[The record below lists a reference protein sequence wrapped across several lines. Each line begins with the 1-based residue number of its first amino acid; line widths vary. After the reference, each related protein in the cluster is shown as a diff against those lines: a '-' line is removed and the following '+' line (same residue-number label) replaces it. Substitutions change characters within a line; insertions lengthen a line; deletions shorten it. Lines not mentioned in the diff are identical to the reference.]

1 MRHRK
6 SGRKLGRNASH
17 RKALGRNLVSS
28 LFHHGRITTTLEK
41 AKEYRPMAE
50 KMITLAKERNLHNVR
65 RAVSLLQDKTAVKKL
80 FEEIA
85 PKYLDRPGGYTRILR
100 LSKNRLGD
108 NAARAIFELVDWDV
122 ESEAEEASAAEKKKK
137 KRRVKSKA

>member
-6 SGRKLGRNASH
+6 TGRKLGRNSSH

-28 LFHHGRITTTLEK
+28 LFEHGRITTTVEK

-50 KMITLAKERNLHNVR
+50 KMITLAKTRNLHNIR
-65 RAVSLLQDKTAVKKL
+65 RAVSILQNKTVVKKL

-85 PKYLDRPGGYTRILR
+85 PRYLDRPGGYTRILR
-100 LSKNRLGD
+100 LQKNRLGD
-108 NAARAIFELVDWDV
+108 NASQAVFELVGY
-122 ESEAEEASAAEKKKK
+122 EPSSANED
-137 KRRVKSKA
+137 SDEGDE

>member
-6 SGRKLGRNASH
+6 AGRKLGRNSAH

-28 LFHHGRITTTLEK
+28 LFQHGRITTTLEK

-50 KMITLAKERNLHNVR
+50 KMITLAKERNLHNIR
-65 RAVSLLQDKTAVKKL
+65 RAVSLLQDKSTVKKL

-100 LSKNRLGD
+100 LEKNRLGD
-108 NAARAIFELVDWDV
+108 NATRALFELVDW
-122 ESEAEEASAAEKKKK
+122 EEGGSEGEAAPAAETKKK
-137 KRRVKSKA
+137 KRGKGKE

>member
-6 SGRKLGRNASH
+6 TGRKLGRNSSH

-28 LFHHGRITTTLEK
+28 LFEHGRITTTVEK

-50 KMITLAKERNLHNVR
+50 KMITLAKTRNLHNIR
-65 RAVSLLQDKTAVKKL
+65 RAVSILQNKDVVKKL

-85 PKYLDRPGGYTRILR
+85 PRYLDRPGGYTRILR
-100 LSKNRLGD
+100 LQKNRLGD
-108 NAARAIFELVDWDV
+108 NASQAVFELVGYEV
-122 ESEAEEASAAEKKKK
+122 GASTEESEEGEE
-137 KRRVKSKA
+137 

>member
-6 SGRKLGRNASH
+6 QGRKLGRNSSH

-28 LFHHGRITTTLEK
+28 LFEHGRITTTVEK

-50 KMITLAKERNLHNVR
+50 KMITLAKKRELHNIR
-65 RAVSLLQDKTAVKKL
+65 RAVAILQNKTIVKKL

-85 PKYLDRPGGYTRILR
+85 PRYLDRPGGYTRIVR
-100 LSKNRLGD
+100 LQKNRLGD
-108 NAARAIFELVDWDV
+108 NASQAIFELVGYELPQASD
-122 ESEAEEASAAEKKKK
+122 EEEGADDKK
-137 KRRVKSKA
+137 